1 MSARGVMVIK
11 KGYNVVLKIWLSAWK
26 VLDFLIMSRKVHEI
40 YAQPIFWYTKRLCFR
55 DFKTLNMKRGKENVG
70 KLSVWKSEQGV
81 SIFFN

>member
-26 VLDFLIMSRKVHEI
+26 VLDFLIMSRNALEI
-40 YAQPIFWYTKRLCFR
+40 FARPIFWYTKWLCFG
-55 DFKTLNMKRGKENVG
+55 DFKTLNVKRGKENAG

-81 SIFFN
+81 SIFFY